1 MGKHRMDILKPAFST
16 DLGSVYHADCMDLL
30 ATLKDEQI
38 NTVFADPP
46 FNLGKDYGNGK
57 DKDEMQTADY
67 LAWCYRWMDEWM
79 NVFA

>member
-1 MGKHRMDILKPAFST
+1 
-16 DLGSVYHADCMDLL
+16 LL